1 MRNLTNLIF
10 TQEPWDRSE
19 LAKLPLNPKALLIN
33 CQATLFT
40 EIHTNR
46 SLCPASWQ
54 QLMVMLIT
62 NRFEMTQ
69 LISACGKAATRIA
82 HASWINCVALTKRHC
97 SHYYTFLAHD
107 TSQLHCIGKNSRN
120 GPACLIVVFL
130 LMHAFQQRRNCAE
143 MWSFIVAFSPAC
155 NFMTALT
162 R

>member
-82 HASWINCVALTKRHC
+82 HVRWINCVALTERHC
-97 SHYYTFLAHD
+97 FLHYSFSVYDA
-107 TSQLHCIGKNSRN
+107 SQIYRTGKNLRKCVSSQYFS
-120 GPACLIVVFL
+120 GCMPSSEGETA
-130 LMHAFQQRRNCAE
+130 QRCG
-143 MWSFIVAFSPAC
+143 VYGCC
-155 NFMTALT
+155 NLMTALT